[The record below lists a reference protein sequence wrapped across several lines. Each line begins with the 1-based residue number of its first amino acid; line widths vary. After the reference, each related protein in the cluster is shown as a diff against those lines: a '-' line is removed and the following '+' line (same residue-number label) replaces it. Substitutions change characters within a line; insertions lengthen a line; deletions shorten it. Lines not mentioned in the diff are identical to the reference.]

1 MATAPNAA
9 SRCAVF
15 DVDGTLVDS
24 NYQHVLAWHRA
35 FARYDVVR
43 PLWQI
48 HRHLGMGG
56 DQLVPTVAGEDVE
69 KACGSELRDAWK
81 EEFDELIGQVAVVPG
96 ARDLLQE
103 VKEQGCPLVLASS
116 GKPDHVEHFL
126 DLLDARSV
134 ADAWTTSEDV
144 ENTKPEPDLL
154 AVAVE
159 KLDVSAAVTFGDA
172 TWDALAA
179 RRLGLPAV
187 LVRTGGFGA
196 DEMGDAGA
204 AEVYDSLEEVRAQLP
219 RLLELAAPLTKG
231 GS

>member
-1 MATAPNAA
+1 MAI
-9 SRCAVF
+9 CAVF

-43 PLWQI
+43 PLWAI
-48 HRHLGMGG
+48 HRHLGMGA
-56 DQLVPTVAGEDVE
+56 DKLVPTVAGEDVDR
-69 KACGSELRDAWK
+69 ASGDGIRHAWK
-81 EEFDELIGQVAVVPG
+81 EEFDRLISEVAVVPG
-96 ARDLLQE
+96 ALGLLE
-103 VKEQGCPLVLASS
+103 AVKDSGAELVLASS

-126 DLLDARSV
+126 DLVKVRDI
-134 ADAWTTSEDV
+134 ADAWTTSEGV

-154 AVAVE
+154 EVALG
-159 KLDVSAAVTFGDA
+159 KAGGGDAVTFGDA

-196 DEMGDAGA
+196 DELRDAGA
-204 AEVYDSLEEVRAQLP
+204 VEVFESLTEVQADLG
-219 RLLELAAPLTKG
+219 RLLALAAPMRKAG
-231 GS
+231 G